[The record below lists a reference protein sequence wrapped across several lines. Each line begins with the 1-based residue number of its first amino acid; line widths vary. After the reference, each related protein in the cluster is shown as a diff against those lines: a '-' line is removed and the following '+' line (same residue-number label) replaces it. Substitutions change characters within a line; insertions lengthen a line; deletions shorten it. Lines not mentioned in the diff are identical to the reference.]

1 MRGKLIV
8 ATALAAAVAA
18 PGVATAASPKVL
30 SSETT
35 TSAYSVASVILAE
48 GYKRYGISIDT
59 APTKQ
64 LVGLKWSVE
73 CRKGSDKK
81 KVEAKAS
88 QKAPYTVW
96 LDATAKGAACNVL
109 GTATRDFQLKGK
121 LIVKVLGAK

>member
-8 ATALAAAVAA
+8 ATALVAAVAA
-18 PGVATAASPKVL
+18 PGVATAASPTVL

-35 TSAYSVASVILAE
+35 MSAYSVASVILAE
-48 GYKRYGISIDT
+48 GYSRYGISVET
-59 APTKQ
+59 APSAQ

-73 CRKGSDKK
+73 CRKGSDRK

-109 GTATRDFQLKGK
+109 GTATRDFRLKGK
-121 LIVKVLGAK
+121 LIVKVLGTK